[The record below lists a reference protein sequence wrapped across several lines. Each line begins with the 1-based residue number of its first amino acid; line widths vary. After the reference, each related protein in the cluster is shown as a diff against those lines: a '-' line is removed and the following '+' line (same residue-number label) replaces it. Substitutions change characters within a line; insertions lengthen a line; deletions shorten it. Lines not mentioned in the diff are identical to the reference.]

1 MRVRSSRISP
11 VRWRQTVAA
20 SVIRTN
26 NGGFLFHG
34 ARPAGRSFIP
44 PNDKR
49 AAMRVLFLHV
59 DYLEYDVREKALKG
73 VPDVPQSKRHG
84 RIEEALVCFISAEKR
99 DEVNLAGVVR
109 AAAADIVEIAD
120 QVRTKRIVLYPYA
133 HLSSSLAAPGAA
145 QELIASVEKE
155 LVARGF
161 DVHASPFGYYK
172 SFRVAVKGHPLSEL
186 SREIVAD
193 ASAEGK
199 EDLSTA
205 VKAEAKL
212 VSHWHILEPNGA
224 VHHLS
229 IKDGKVSGFH
239 FEGHDRLRRFATYE
253 MAKSREA
260 KEEPPHVRLMREL
273 ELVDYEPG
281 SDPGNLR
288 YYPKGRLI
296 KSLLEEFVTQ
306 RLRDY
311 GTMEV
316 ECPVMYD
323 FEHPA
328 LKSYLDRF
336 PARQY
341 IVQTPNKR
349 AFLRFSACFGQ
360 FLIMKD
366 LVISYKQ
373 LPLPLYERTRYS
385 FRAEQRGEVA
395 GLRRLRAFTMPDC
408 HALVSD
414 IEMAKEELM
423 ARFDLAWS
431 IPADCSLSMPSGFEV
446 GMRVTQDFWDANKD
460 FVAAYA
466 KRWGKP
472 ILVEMWSDQFFYFV
486 MKYEWNFVD
495 ANDKAAALT
504 TDQID
509 TENAERFGITFTDEA
524 GKKRHP
530 LILHLSPSGAVERV
544 LYALLEKAAAAMKA
558 GKTPILPL
566 WLAPTQVRIV
576 PVGGD
581 QREYARSLL
590 DRLPDV
596 RTDLDDSDDTLAKK
610 IRTAEKEWI
619 PYIVVVGKKEIESG
633 NINVRVRETKEQ
645 TEMSID
651 ALRKRVLAE
660 TKGLPSRPLAE
671 PALLSARPIFRG

>member
-1 MRVRSSRISP
+1 
-11 VRWRQTVAA
+11 
-20 SVIRTN
+20 
-26 NGGFLFHG
+26 
-34 ARPAGRSFIP
+34 
-44 PNDKR
+44 
-49 AAMRVLFLHV
+49 MRVLFLHV
-59 DYLEYDVREKALKG
+59 DYLEYEVKEKALKSA
-73 VPDVPQSKRHG
+73 PDIPASKR
-84 RIEEALVCFISAEKR
+84 RERVEEALVSFVSAEKR
-99 DEVNLAGVVR
+99 DEGNLASVAKV
-109 AAAADIVEIAD
+109 AAENVADVAGQIH
-120 QVRTKRIVLYPYA
+120 TKRVVLYPYA
-133 HLSSSLAAPGAA
+133 HLSSSLAAPGPA
-145 QELIASVEKE
+145 QELIASLEKE

-161 DVHASPFGYYK
+161 EVHASPFGYYK
-172 SFRVAVKGHPLSEL
+172 SFKVAVKGHPLSEL
-186 SREIVAD
+186 SREIVAEAAAEAKEELSD
-193 ASAEGK
+193 AI
-199 EDLSTA
+199 
-205 VKAEAKL
+205 KAEAKL
-212 VSHWHILEPNGA
+212 RSDWLVLDTKGEAHP
-224 VHHLS
+224 LS
-229 IKDGKVSGFH
+229 IKDGSVAGFD
-239 FEGHDRLRRFATYE
+239 FKGHDNLRRFASYE
-253 MAKSREA
+253 LMKTREV
-260 KEEPPHVRLMREL
+260 KEEPPHVRLMRDL

-296 KSLLEEFVTQ
+296 KGLLEEFVTE
-306 RLRDY
+306 RIREY

-328 LKSYLDRF
+328 LKSYLERF

-341 IVQTPNKR
+341 VVLTPNKR

-366 LVISYKQ
+366 MVISYKQ
-373 LPLPLYERTRYS
+373 LPLSLYELTRYS

-414 IEMAKEELM
+414 VEMAKEEFM
-423 ARFDLAWS
+423 VRFEVAWTLLE
-431 IPADCSLSMPSGFEV
+431 DCGLSMPDDFEV
-446 GMRVTQDFWDANKD
+446 GMRVTEAFWDANKD
-460 FVAAYA
+460 FVDAYA

-544 LYALLEKAAAAMKA
+544 LYAFLEKAAAATKA
-558 GKTPILPL
+558 GKTPMLPV
-566 WLAPTQVRIV
+566 WLSPTQVRIV
-576 PVGGD
+576 PVSED
-581 QREYARSLL
+581 QLEFARGLL

-596 RTDLDDSDDTLAKK
+596 RADVDDSDDTLSKK
-610 IRTAEKEWI
+610 IRTAEKEWV
-619 PYIVVVGKKEIESG
+619 PYIVMVG
-633 NINVRVRETKEQ
+633 T
-645 TEMSID
+645 
-651 ALRKRVLAE
+651 
-660 TKGLPSRPLAE
+660 
-671 PALLSARPIFRG
+671 